1 MLNDYWPSG
10 FKRDKPYTVQHDGRY
25 QVSGE
30 VSAWVRECVRRRNCV
45 ARLTW
50 RVTPC
55 CLAHPPPY
63 SLLYCQGRFALV
75 IEAALHY
82 AKLELGIAPSREEQK
97 EEERR
102 QKEEQKEE
110 LRQDRLLGEDG
121 LQCGLQNAKQNV
133 CPPKRAKPPP
143 RAAAPLPPPP
153 PRAAAAPPRTRG

>member
-1 MLNDYWPSG
+1 M
-10 FKRDKPYTVQHDGRY
+10 R
-25 QVSGE
+25 
-30 VSAWVRECVRRRNCV
+30 ACVRETAELCSAPDV
-45 ARLTW
+45 ACDSLLPRSPT
-50 RVTPC
+50 T
-55 CLAHPPPY
+55 Y
-63 SLLYCQGRFALV
+63 SLLYYQGRFALV

-121 LQCGLQNAKQNV
+121 LQNAKQNV
-133 CPPKRAKPPP
+133 CPPKRAKPLP

-153 PRAAAAPPRTRG
+153 PRATAAPPRTRG